1 MWCHGMHRFAVYAQN
16 GNVDEALKLFQKIPA
31 QHMASWNTMFA
42 ECSQNRFFIEAV
54 RLFKNIPERNVVG
67 IKPVAAWLT
76 FLPMRGS
83 WVKHENTSNK
93 CQ

>member
-1 MWCHGMHRFAVYAQN
+1 MHRFAVYAQN

-31 QHMASWNTMFA
+31 QHMA